1 MNINDLAA
9 VSGYGLSSEQAK
21 GGADIKELSERFS
34 AVFDRA
40 DSAAR
45 GFATQHVDAQ
55 AVVEALSEAELAL
68 QTAVTIRDRIVAAYQ
83 EILRMPI

>member
-1 MNINDLAA
+1 MNINDVAA
-9 VSGYGLSSEQAK
+9 ATGYAQSSNTSNPQGNLK
-21 GGADIKELSERFS
+21 QLSERFA

-40 DSAAR
+40 DAAAQ
-45 GFATQHVDAQ
+45 GFATQNVDAQ

-68 QTAVTIRDRIVAAYQ
+68 QTAITVRDRIVAAYQ

>member
-9 VSGYGLSSEQAK
+9 VSGYGQAAGK
-21 GGADIKELSERFS
+21 ASGSVDLQELSARFS

-40 DSAAR
+40 DIAAR